1 MKKLVVIFLFVV
13 SGVYAQNT
21 KAIKE
26 IKIFQKELNTQ
37 FMTKGESPLTE
48 TDRKHFKGLE
58 FFGIDLNYRV
68 QATFVRIENESSFK
82 MATSTDRLPE
92 YVKYGELHFDLNN
105 KKLQLNVYQNIKL
118 IENPEYK
125 NYLFI
130 PFTDETNGDSSY
142 GGGRYIDFKIPT
154 SNIVTLDFNKA
165 YNPYC
170 SYSSRYSCPIPPKE
184 NHLKIAIKAG
194 VKAYTKAY

>member
-194 VKAYTKAY
+194 VKAYAKEY